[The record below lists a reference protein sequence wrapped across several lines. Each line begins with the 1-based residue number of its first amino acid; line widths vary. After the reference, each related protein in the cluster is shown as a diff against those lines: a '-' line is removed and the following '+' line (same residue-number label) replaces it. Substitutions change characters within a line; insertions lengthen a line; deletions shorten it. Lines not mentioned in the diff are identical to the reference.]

1 MVCMTNVHH
10 KPLKRFNLNGSI
22 YDDSAIWRLKEE
34 YTSLL
39 MTEMRIS
46 GYVMRLDIVPD
57 FTIEYNEN
65 TKAFDFELSIYGI
78 YVGKRKSEWIF
89 GVDVARVVPIQQNK
103 SNVYSSES
111 V

>member
-1 MVCMTNVHH
+1 LA
-10 KPLKRFNLNGSI
+10 LKGSI
-22 YDDSAIWRLKEE
+22 YDDSAIWRLKDE
-34 YTSLL
+34 YISLL

-65 TKAFDFELSIYGI
+65 IRAFDFELSIYGI

-89 GVDVARVVPIQQNK
+89 GVDGARGDSYTVRTDRTYTHRKWYRHTV
-103 SNVYSSES
+103 
-111 V
+111 